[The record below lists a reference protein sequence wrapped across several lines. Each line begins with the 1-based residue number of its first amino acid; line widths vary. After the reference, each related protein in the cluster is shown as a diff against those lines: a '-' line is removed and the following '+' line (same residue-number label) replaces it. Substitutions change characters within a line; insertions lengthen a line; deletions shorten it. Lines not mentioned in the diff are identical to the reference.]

1 MIRRNDSRTLPALLA
16 ITVMLLTLVACGGD
30 GEGPTDTPRRDS
42 PTATPVA
49 GADEGSRS
57 SLDEYLAI
65 CGIGQTEEAE
75 VDELPL
81 NEMAAS
87 FRAQAER
94 LESVE
99 PPAEVA
105 GWRDAIVEYQK
116 AVAERMDDYS
126 SNPQGQ
132 SEDEFLLT
140 TLFPLALEYQPAIE
154 AAISGMDPD
163 VRSRMVAAGCIDDET
178 VGVVPSEGTG
188 PVSSE
193 REQIPEGSSV
203 AGSLDEPDE
212 TDRFQFQAEAGDYYL
227 IEVTWEHMPRLRLS
241 LFQPPGYTW
250 TSDSEISPISER
262 WTPDV
267 SGTVNISVSASDA
280 TGTYVLSISADPS
293 PETPAN
299 VTASWEGSGARLTW
313 ERVENTEYYKIYF
326 SDFFDSNCSIGK
338 DGTPAFCERLA
349 TSVMETEYLH
359 AGTSGVV
366 NYYWVVACNSE
377 GCSQVDTENPA
388 TLTADQPGGPT
399 FGGPCQMAIDLQPG
413 DSCFVDAPGGQTGAS
428 IFEVRDGEAC
438 YGDICSEESI
448 VQDEF
453 LAYANFDDSWFIN
466 RLPDGTP
473 SGGMSTPSPAPTR
486 PAEQTAAPTAIASS
500 TRTAPPTPEPPTPS
514 PLDATPSVPGN
525 LRYAFEETGTLIT
538 WERVENAEYY
548 EVYHDSFFD
557 SSCSVRRDGTP
568 TFCEQLAT
576 SLTETE
582 YLHAGTGGVV
592 NYYWVVACSAGG
604 CSAVDSE
611 NPAAPAVA
619 RPEARSN
626 AMYTWEGTA
635 VRVSWDAAEGA
646 DYYKVYFSDFFD
658 SNCSLNVDG
667 SPRFCEELALDVT
680 ETNYL
685 HPDPNEERNY
695 YWIAACNRG
704 GCSEIDSETPARTSP

>member
-16 ITVMLLTLVACGGD
+16 ITVMLFAFVACGGD
-30 GEGPTDTPRRDS
+30 GDAPSDTPRPDP

-81 NEMAAS
+81 DEIAAS

-116 AVAERMDDYS
+116 AVAEKMDDYS

-163 VRSRMVAAGCIDDET
+163 VLSRMVAAGCIDDET

-188 PVSSE
+188 PVPSE
-193 REQIPEGSSV
+193 REEIPEGSSV
-203 AGSLDEPDE
+203 AGSLDEPE
-212 TDRFQFQAEAGDYYL
+212 EIDRFQFQAEAGDYYL

-241 LFQPPGYTW
+241 LFQPTGATW
-250 TSDSEISPISER
+250 TFNSEISPISER

-267 SGTVNISVSASDA
+267 SGTFNISVSAWDA
-280 TGTYVLSISADPS
+280 TGAYVLSISADLS
-293 PETPAN
+293 PDTPAN

-313 ERVENTEYYKIYF
+313 ERVENAEYYEVYHD
-326 SDFFDSNCSIGK
+326 SFFDSNCSVGR

-388 TLTADQPGGPT
+388 TLTADPR
-399 FGGPCQMAIDLQPG
+399 AH
-413 DSCFVDAPGGQTGAS
+413 
-428 IFEVRDGEAC
+428 VRWT
-438 YGDICSEESI
+438 
-448 VQDEF
+448 V
-453 LAYANFDDSWFIN
+453 
-466 RLPDGTP
+466 PDG
-473 SGGMSTPSPAPTR
+473 GR
-486 PAEQTAAPTAIASS
+486 
-500 TRTAPPTPEPPTPS
+500 PPTGRF
-514 PLDATPSVPGN
+514 L
-525 LRYAFEETGTLIT
+525 F
-538 WERVENAEYY
+538 
-548 EVYHDSFFD
+548 
-557 SSCSVRRDGTP
+557 RR
-568 TFCEQLAT
+568 
-576 SLTETE
+576 
-582 YLHAGTGGVV
+582 
-592 NYYWVVACSAGG
+592 
-604 CSAVDSE
+604 
-611 NPAAPAVA
+611 
-619 RPEARSN
+619 RS
-626 AMYTWEGTA
+626 
-635 VRVSWDAAEGA
+635 R
-646 DYYKVYFSDFFD
+646 
-658 SNCSLNVDG
+658 
-667 SPRFCEELALDVT
+667 
-680 ETNYL
+680 
-685 HPDPNEERNY
+685 
-695 YWIAACNRG
+695 
-704 GCSEIDSETPARTSP
+704 RTDRRQHFRSQRW